1 MRKISEIIKIA
12 LPLHADAKPH
22 SSMYDGL
29 CFVLNKL
36 DTQGVITLDETCLV
50 KDFLYCEVLQH
61 NGRSFGYLFKMLK
74 AQKKASNLAARVAF
88 YQRLVT
94 KLEKKGL

>member
-1 MRKISEIIKIA
+1 MRKISEIIKLA
-12 LPLHADAKPH
+12 LPFHAAALPDTNA
-22 SSMYDGL
+22 SLGL
-29 CFVLNKL
+29 CFVLNNL
-36 DTQGVITLDETCLV
+36 RRDGLATEDEICQV
-50 KDFLYCEVLQH
+50 KDYLYWRILEH
-61 NGRSFGYLFKMLK
+61 NGRMFGYLFKMLK